1 MMSLSLPAYITIH
14 TGKRTLCKTND
25 CGHIK
30 RESLSEKV
38 RRKLVLPFEKVAV
51 LGSWNG
57 ICRGALRENS
67 LVLNSCGDTDFILPG
82 HEDIN
87 LESRKNPP
95 VWDNAR
101 LDKYT
106 WQHGFRY
113 IKNHRPKL
121 ITLSMNDS
129 DEYGHDRQWDNYIK
143 SLKAYDQKIHELF
156 LLLDSMPEYK
166 KDTMVFITTDHGR
179 GKKRWWGHTLMRQAR
194 PIWMFLTGPGIPKK
208 GSISHKKKVTHL
220 QIKPF
225 IEGFLGI
232 YED

>member
-1 MMSLSLPAYITIH
+1 MH
-14 TGKRTLCKTND
+14 TGRRTLCKTNN

-38 RRKLVLPFEKVAV
+38 RRKFALPYEKVAV
-51 LGSWNG
+51 LGSWDA

-67 LVLNSCGDTDFILPG
+67 LVLNSCGQTDVPLVG

-87 LESRKNPP
+87 LESKKNPP
-95 VWDNAR
+95 VWENAR

-106 WQHGFRY
+106 WEHGFRY
-113 IKNHRPKL
+113 IKNHKPRL
-121 ITLSMNDS
+121 VTLSMDDS
-129 DEYGHDRQWDNYIK
+129 DEYGHDRQWDNYIG
-143 SLKAYDQKIHELF
+143 SLKSYDQKIHELF
-156 LLLDSMPEYK
+156 LLLETMPEYK
-166 KDTMVFITTDHGR
+166 KETMVIITTDHGR

-194 PIWMFLTGPGIPKK
+194 PIWMYLKGPGIPKK
-208 GSISHKKKVTHL
+208 GSISHKKKITHL
-220 QIKPF
+220 HIKPF